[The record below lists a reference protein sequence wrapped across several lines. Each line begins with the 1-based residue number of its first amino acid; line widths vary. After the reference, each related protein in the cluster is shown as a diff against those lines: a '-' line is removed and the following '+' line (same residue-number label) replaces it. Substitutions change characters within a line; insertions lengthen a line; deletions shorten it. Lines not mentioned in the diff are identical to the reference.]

1 MSSMKLDSKLLAEV
15 AVTVAL
21 GTVLSNIKVYQ
32 MPYGGSLTLAS
43 MVPLFLLSMRR
54 GPYVGV
60 FAGAVH
66 GMVQL
71 ALQPYI
77 LTPIQVIIDYPLPF
91 ACIGLAGFFKKIPLL
106 GVVVGIAGR
115 FLSHFVSG
123 VVFWYMYTPEGMTAV
138 VYSAVYNGSYLFG
151 ELIISAIVVYLLIKR
166 DILSM
171 YL

>member
-1 MSSMKLDSKLLAEV
+1 MKLDSKLLAEV

-138 VYSAVYNGSYLFG
+138 VYSAVYNGSYLIG

>member
-1 MSSMKLDSKLLAEV
+1 MKLDSKLLAEV

-32 MPYGGSLTLAS
+32 MPFGGSLTLAS

-138 VYSAVYNGSYLFG
+138 VYSAVYNGSYLIG

>member
-77 LTPIQVIIDYPLPF
+77 LTPVRAR

-138 VYSAVYNGSYLFG
+138 VYSALYNGGYLIG

>member
-77 LTPIQVIIDYPLPF
+77 LTPVQVIIDYPLPF

-138 VYSAVYNGSYLFG
+138 VYSAVYNGSYLIG

>member
-1 MSSMKLDSKLLAEV
+1 MKLDSKLLAEV

-77 LTPIQVIIDYPLPF
+77 LTPVQVIIDYPLPF

-138 VYSAVYNGSYLFG
+138 VYSAVYNGSYLIG

>member
-138 VYSAVYNGSYLFG
+138 VYSAVYNGSYLIG

>member
-77 LTPIQVIIDYPLPF
+77 LTPVQVIIDYPLPF
-91 ACIGLAGFFKKIPLL
+91 ACIGLAGFFKKMPLL

-138 VYSAVYNGSYLFG
+138 VYSALYNGGYLIG
-151 ELIISAIVVYLLIKR
+151 ELIISVIVVFLLIKR